1 MNLFLE
7 NLISASTQVG
17 MLYVMVAAGFICDK
31 TGLFSEETAKKV
43 VRLLLYFITP
53 CTLVNAFSNIENTPE
68 NVKKFAVSFLIATA
82 THVIAILVNAP
93 FYRNKD
99 SETGCIYKFASIYG
113 NVSFMALP
121 LAQAILGDEGTFYC
135 ANGVLVFN
143 VVNFAHGAILM
154 GRGDEKKIN
163 LKNLLMNPGVVSF
176 VIGLPIFLLGIKL
189 PYIVS
194 EPLRMMAGL
203 NSPIAMLIF
212 GTYLAHTD
220 LKSMFTDKNIYRTAF
235 MKLLVVP
242 LLCLSIY
249 YLCGVTGVLLTASI
263 ITASAP
269 SANNT
274 FMLATRYERDTS
286 VASKTVA
293 LVSFISVLTIPV
305 MIALT
310 QLTW

>member
-1 MNLFLE
+1 MLFVE

-31 TGLFSEETAKKV
+31 TGLFTEDTAKKV

-53 CTLVNAFSNIENTPE
+53 CTLVNAFSSIENTPE
-68 NVKKFAVSFLIATA
+68 NIKKFAVSFLIATA

-93 FYRNKD
+93 FYRNKND
-99 SETGCIYKFASIYG
+99 ETGCIYKFASVYG

-154 GRGDEKKIN
+154 GRGDERKIN

-176 VIGLPIFLLGIKL
+176 VIGLPIFLLGVKL

-203 NSPIAMLIF
+203 NSPVAMLIF

-220 LKSMFTDKNIYRTAF
+220 LKTMFTDKKIYFTAF
-235 MKLLVVP
+235 MKLIVVP
-242 LLCLSIY
+242 LLCLGIY

-274 FMLATRYERDTS
+274 FMLATRYQRDTR

>member
-1 MNLFLE
+1 MLFLE
-7 NLISASTQVG
+7 NFISAITQVG

-43 VRLLLYFITP
+43 VNLLLYFITP
-53 CTLVNAFSNIENTPE
+53 CTLINAFSNIENTPE
-68 NVKKFAVSFLIATA
+68 NIKKFALSFIIATA
-82 THVIAILVNAP
+82 THVIAIVLNIP
-93 FYRNKD
+93 SFRNKSD
-99 SETGCIYKFASIYG
+99 DNNPVYKFASIYG

-143 VVNFAHGAILM
+143 VINFSHGAILM
-154 GRGDEKKIN
+154 GRGEESKIN
-163 LKNLLMNPGVVSF
+163 LKNLLLNPGVVSF
-176 VIGLPIFLLGIKL
+176 VIGLPIFLLGVKL
-189 PYIVS
+189 PFIIS

-203 NSPIAMLIF
+203 NSPVAMLIF

-220 LKSMFTDKNIYRTAF
+220 LKTMFTDKKIYFTAL
-235 MKLLVVP
+235 MKLIVVP
-242 LLCLSIY
+242 LVCLGVY

-274 FMLATRYERDTS
+274 FMLATKYGRDTR